1 MKSILLTTI
10 FLAAGLPVSG
20 LTLGPAVNSVAEFD
34 KAESDSLSWRVV
46 DDGVMGGLSKGNF
59 GVSDGGIL
67 TFKGTLSLE
76 NNGGFSSI
84 RTEKVKMDLSGAD
97 GLLVRVR
104 GDGRTYQMRF
114 GTDARFR
121 GMEISFMAEFKTSK
135 GEWVE
140 VKIPYDQFKGSF
152 RGMKLKDEVFDPSK
166 VSRLGLLLADKNPGA
181 FEINVDWIRTYGG
194 ADPSDV
200 VATALSDGRFKTL
213 TKALTS
219 AGLVETLQSDG
230 PFTVFAPTD
239 EAFGKLPTGV
249 VSSLLKPEN
258 SEELGNI
265 LKYHVLAGSV
275 RLAGA
280 LEAKDAKTITGESIS
295 VTFSD
300 GKIKVNE
307 STLINS
313 DIQCSNGTIHVIDSV
328 LLPPRPETDLV
339 AIAKRSG
346 KFNTLLAAVQAAGL
360 SDTLSGASEITIL
373 APTDEAFSKL
383 PEGTLESLLK
393 PGNKKTLQKILA
405 MHVLNGKVSAGD
417 ALNAKKAV
425 SFSGEP
431 LTFKVE
437 DGLLK
442 VNSSTIVSTDIVA
455 DNGVIHVIDS
465 VLLPEEESTS
475 REPVDVSTPRSPIEL
490 IESAIDRGVPIF
502 NEGNHQGCADIYRD
516 CLMELIA
523 TKKINGEFLGA
534 METLVS
540 ATNKLKDSTKRAWML
555 RNGLD
560 HLYQALGRG

>member
-200 VATALSDGRFKTL
+200 VATALS
-213 TKALTS
+213 
-219 AGLVETLQSDG
+219 
-230 PFTVFAPTD
+230 
-239 EAFGKLPTGV
+239 
-249 VSSLLKPEN
+249 
-258 SEELGNI
+258 
-265 LKYHVLAGSV
+265 
-275 RLAGA
+275 
-280 LEAKDAKTITGESIS
+280 
-295 VTFSD
+295 
-300 GKIKVNE
+300 
-307 STLINS
+307 
-313 DIQCSNGTIHVIDSV
+313 
-328 LLPPRPETDLV
+328 
-339 AIAKRSG
+339 
-346 KFNTLLAAVQAAGL
+346 
-360 SDTLSGASEITIL
+360 
-373 APTDEAFSKL
+373 
-383 PEGTLESLLK
+383 
-393 PGNKKTLQKILA
+393 
-405 MHVLNGKVSAGD
+405 
-417 ALNAKKAV
+417 
-425 SFSGEP
+425 
-431 LTFKVE
+431 
-437 DGLLK
+437 
-442 VNSSTIVSTDIVA
+442 
-455 DNGVIHVIDS
+455 
-465 VLLPEEESTS
+465 
-475 REPVDVSTPRSPIEL
+475 
-490 IESAIDRGVPIF
+490 
-502 NEGNHQGCADIYRD
+502 
-516 CLMELIA
+516 
-523 TKKINGEFLGA
+523 
-534 METLVS
+534 
-540 ATNKLKDSTKRAWML
+540 
-555 RNGLD
+555 
-560 HLYQALGRG
+560 